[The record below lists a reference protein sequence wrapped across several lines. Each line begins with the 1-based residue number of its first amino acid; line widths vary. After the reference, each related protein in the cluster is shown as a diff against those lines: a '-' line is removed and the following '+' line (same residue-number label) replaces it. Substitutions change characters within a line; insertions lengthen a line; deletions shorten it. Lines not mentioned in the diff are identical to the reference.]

1 MIWLIVEDPQYL
13 QDTAALNCR
22 IKELKLPLPELS
34 EKNTLLVPTEEKINI
49 NIVQSTPKIVIDYR
63 EPKDVVGIVYS
74 IFTVID
80 IKAPDFPFTTEHKM
94 LNIDRGTVLSRK
106 LGLRISMP
114 SVTFDDMAGA
124 SVLHEDIGKMLSL
137 EKMNIMSIT
146 GLFLFGV
153 AGAGKS
159 FFAECFAGTTGRHFV
174 MLDLSYFM
182 SLPNPV
188 KSIDDV
194 FVFLLS
200 QDEKYLLL
208 IDEIEKMFQ
217 LDGASSDLTSDQVFG
232 KMLTWLATIYEMENS
247 NLTFVATANRVEN
260 LLKNKPEF
268 VRRGRFDRLYFLNYP
283 KINSSA
289 PEIIALYLNKEKQK
303 LSRALYG
310 EFEKHKRHEPLASE
324 ALQFIYDALAEEG
337 LDIQLLIQKI
347 INNDGMNVQRIIQV
361 VEGLIG
367 KDKITD
373 AQYFV
378 YTPPEIKSLVKEVL
392 QSYADEVISLL
403 YTTKLPFSLSTIDDL
418 ELRPIQHVLEEI
430 VFKTPPLQITA
441 PEGIGH
447 QLAQAKAIKQGDRIA
462 PFTEVS

>member
-1 MIWLIVEDPQYL
+1 MIWLVVEDPQYL
-13 QDTAALNCR
+13 QNINILNHR
-22 IKELKLPLPELS
+22 IKELKLPLPELTRENS
-34 EKNTLLVPTEEKINI
+34 LFVPTERKINI
-49 NIVQSTPKIVIDYR
+49 NMVQDISKIVIDYR
-63 EPKDVVGIVYS
+63 HPKDIVRIDYS
-74 IFTVID
+74 IFTI
-80 IKAPDFPFTTEHKM
+80 IEIETPDFPFTTEHKT
-94 LNIDRGTVLSRK
+94 LNVDKGAVLSRK
-106 LGLRISMP
+106 LGLRITKP
-114 SVTFDDMAGA
+114 SVTLDDMAGA

-137 EKMNIMSIT
+137 EAMNIMRIT

-232 KMLTWLATIYEMENS
+232 KMLTWLSTIYEMENS

-283 KINSSA
+283 KIDSSA
-289 PEIIALYLNKEKQK
+289 PEICTLYLNKEKRK
-303 LSRALYG
+303 LSKALRG
-310 EFEKHKRHEPLASE
+310 EFEKHKSREPLSSKP
-324 ALQFIYDALAEEG
+324 LQFIYDAFVKSS
-337 LDIQLLIQKI
+337 LDVELLINKI
-347 INNDGMNVQRIIQV
+347 IDNDGMSVDRIIQV

-378 YTPPEIKSLVKEVL
+378 YTPPEIKSLVREIL
-392 QSYADEVISLL
+392 QSYANEVVSLL
-403 YTTKLPFSLSTIDDL
+403 YVAGLPFDFSTIDNL
-418 ELRPIQHVLEEI
+418 ELKPIQFVLEDI

-441 PEGIGH
+441 PAGIGH